1 MYIIALPKL
10 FAQAPT
16 PEPKSRFPS
25 IYILSCWCPFSFSS
39 DYGENLYFQFDSAHK
54 IESLTSHSALT
65 HPPELK
71 FLCFITCSCPSI
83 TSWQGTTF
91 ILDFLKAALLVLQSI
106 SLWMLTQMHLH
117 TKTQAY
123 NWYKVHEQNNSMS
136 HSMTW
141 WRYWSSNEGHN
152 ITGFPI
158 PLSSP

>member
-1 MYIIALPKL
+1 MYIIALPQL

-54 IESLTSHSALT
+54 IESLTSHSVLT

-83 TSWQGTTF
+83 TSWRGTTF
-91 ILDFLKAALLVLQSI
+91 ILDFLKAALLLLQSI
-106 SLWMLTQMHLH
+106 WMLTQMHLH

-123 NWYKVHEQNNSMS
+123 NWYKVHEQNNISPAS
-136 HSMTW
+136 PIRWPGGVIGPATKL
-141 WRYWSSNEGHN
+141 